1 MERYEWR
8 VADALECTI
17 KRLRRDVELR
27 RIRYS
32 RKTEVET
39 KNDTPIVLQTPVIA

>member
-8 VADALECTI
+8 LADDLECTV
-17 KRLRRDVELR
+17 KRLRRDVELG

-32 RKTEVET
+32 RKKEGES
-39 KNDTPIVLQTPVIA
+39 KNDPPIVLQTPVIA